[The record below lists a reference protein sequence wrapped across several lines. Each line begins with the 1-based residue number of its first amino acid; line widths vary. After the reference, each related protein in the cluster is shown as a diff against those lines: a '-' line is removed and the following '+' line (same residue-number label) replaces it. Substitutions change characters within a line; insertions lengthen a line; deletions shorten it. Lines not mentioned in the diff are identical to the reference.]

1 MICYL
6 GNVKSSIVPSFY
18 LYGEPHRLVDDR
30 FVHVE
35 GLDDRTRPS
44 EWTIRPHVHTDL
56 NHVFHVE
63 NGGGAMRADAETIP
77 FLAPC
82 LLLVPAGT
90 VHGFAWDR
98 ESTGSVMTLASSYL
112 AEILLRDP
120 DLAAVFRTPAAMP
133 SGSLTSDVGSRLKR
147 LALELGWAAPGYRA
161 AVEQDLLGILVM
173 ALRLLG
179 ARTDLPEPGPRAALV
194 ARLRERIEE
203 RFRLREPMDVYADAL
218 GVSERRLRAACTT
231 VARQSPGEM
240 LDQRAVL
247 EAKRSLLYGNLSVA
261 EVGYALGF
269 TDPAYFSRFFTRHT
283 GLSPATFRKRQT

>member
-1 MICYL
+1 M
-6 GNVKSSIVPSFY
+6 KSSLVPSFY

-35 GLDDRTRPS
+35 ALDDRTRPS

-56 NHVFHVE
+56 NHVFHVAS
-63 NGGGAMRADAETIP
+63 GGGAMRADADTIP

-90 VHGFAWDR
+90 VHGFAWDL
-98 ESTGSVMTLASSYL
+98 ESTGSVMTMASSYL
-112 AEILLRDP
+112 AEILARDP
-120 DLAAVFRTPAAMP
+120 DLADVFRTPSVVPCGDRNEDIAA
-133 SGSLTSDVGSRLKR
+133 RLRR
-147 LALELGWAAPGYRA
+147 LAQELGWAAPGYRA
-161 AVEQDLLGILVM
+161 AAEQDLLGILVTI
-173 ALRLLG
+173 LRRMG
-179 ARTDLPEPGPRAALV
+179 PRTDVPEPGPKAALV

-203 RFRLREPMDVYADAL
+203 RFRLRESIETYADAL
-218 GVSERRLRAACTT
+218 GVSERRLRAACAT
-231 VARQSPGEM
+231 VARQSPAEM

-269 TDPAYFSRFFTRHT
+269 ADPAYFSRFFTRHA
-283 GLSPATFRKRQT
+283 GMSPAAFRKGRA